1 MSDTILFSA
10 SAAVVILAI
19 TGTMVVLGSA
29 IDKLSGRLDRIEKK
43 LEKLMRLK

>member
-1 MSDTILFSA
+1 MSDEIFVCTT
-10 SAAVVILAI
+10 VVILTI
-19 TGTMVVLGSA
+19 LLTIIVLGFA